1 MGGTWTAG
9 KKEVIPGIYTNIAD
23 AAAAA
28 VTGGQRGIVAMPI
41 FEYTGTAESGKFYT
55 LDNIVEAK
63 AIFGTDSAAAIELVF
78 TGGAKYVLAYAVPSK
93 GLESEY
99 DYDAIL
105 AAFTTQDF
113 NVFVYPVE
121 QKATVE
127 DKTKAWVVECREK
140 EGKHFAY
147 VAGGTAEDDKDP
159 AKGNAR
165 SIRLKDDYV
174 INLINGVV
182 SDGSEIHSGKYAA
195 HIAGIIAATA
205 INKSITYKQLVAEDV
220 NKRLKRSEQETALI
234 AGSLVLVNDGV
245 KVKILQ
251 GVTTNSNETKRGKIR
266 SMRARQAIITD
277 ISKTVEDNYI
287 GKIDNNADGQA
298 ALISAIKAYLEILE
312 GENVLTEPDAGLNPK
327 YNSVGDDVYLLVDYI
342 DVDSMEHVY
351 LTISA

>member
-55 LDNIVEAK
+55 LDSIVEAK
-63 AIFGTDSAAAIELVF
+63 EIFGADKAKAIELAF
-78 TGGAKYVLAYAVPSK
+78 TGGAKNVLAYAVPAK
-93 GLESEY
+93 VLEADY

-105 AAFTTQDF
+105 AAFTTQNF

-121 QKATVE
+121 QIAATE
-127 DKTKAWVVECREK
+127 DKTKAWTIECREK
-140 EGKHFAY
+140 EGKHFTY
-147 VAGGTAEDDKDP
+147 VVGGSVEDDKDP

-165 SIRLKDDYV
+165 STRLKDDYV
-174 INLINGVV
+174 VNLINGIMT
-182 SDGSEIHSGKYAA
+182 DGVELHSGKYAA
-195 HIAGIIAATA
+195 HIAGIIAATP
-205 INKSITYKQLVAEDV
+205 INKSITYKQVTAEDV

-251 GVTTNSNETKRGKIR
+251 GVTTNSSETKRGKIR
-266 SMRARQAIITD
+266 AMRACQAIITD
-277 ISKTVEDNYI
+277 VSKTVEDNYI

-298 ALISAIKAYLEILE
+298 ALISAIKAYLEMLE
-312 GENVLTEPDAGLNPK
+312 NENVLTEPEVGLNPK
-327 YNSVGDDVYLLVDYI
+327 YASVGDNVYLLVEYI
-342 DVDSMEHVY
+342 DTDSMEHVY